1 MVLIVAD
8 YPPSCTGSLANANP
22 VVDRIMTCLFSKRV
36 VINIIIHLINSM
48 LINHFT
54 FFMFYMN
61 FDRIYIYPS
70 SINLKALIIY
80 SFIVLS
86 SMRMFTF
93 LWFICVFKLGYTNF
107 FTKLYIFPSIPSW
120 WFSAFIYLSSVT
132 PKRIRSILK
141 SYFFIDP
148 SFVILMIFFIFNSY
162 LVSTSFF

>member
-8 YPPSCTGSLANANP
+8 YPPSCTASLANANP

-48 LINHFT
+48 LIYHFT
-54 FFMFYMN
+54 FFSFSMN

-70 SINLKALIIY
+70 SITLNALIIY

-93 LWFICVFKLGYTNF
+93 LWFICMFKLGYTNF
-107 FTKLYIFPSIPSW
+107 LTKLYIFPSIPSW
-120 WFSAFIYLSSVT
+120 FSALIYLSSVT

-141 SYFFIDP
+141 SYFFINP